1 MTAPAPTS
9 SFDWEAAGRQL
20 GATLDAFYSVVIT
33 GTDAIATGQ
42 VAIGIGRA
50 QAERRRVAI
59 GDLFADSPP
68 ILALVDGDD
77 PHGLVDSFLYGVS
90 LGRIARPV
98 PGAGQLYVMPTGSE
112 APVFEEMLPNPRW
125 RRLTAGFHEAGGL
138 LVLAVPASAD
148 HIEDLAGATDGVVL
162 VGEEVPAAL
171 PMSAV
176 IAAVRQ
182 PAIAIAVA
190 PPAAPIVQQQP
201 SPPGRERV
209 SPLSIPAV
217 PEPSRWSHW
226 RPAISGSVLAAL
238 IIVVIG
244 WLAYRPLAKGG
255 RSTLGPSPDTAAAL
269 STVLPSTG
277 GSTTTTVGGNV
288 TVPPP
293 HVSNPDDST
302 QAAAFAVEL
311 ETDNS
316 ETGAIMRLQQS
327 GKDLP
332 AATFTPV
339 MVQGGRWFKVIC
351 GAFADRADADS
362 LLARLRRRG
371 LLDPTSGAVVR
382 LPFAF
387 LIGDSITTAAVP
399 GMVTAYGDRG
409 QPVYALRQADG
420 SAWLLVGAF
429 STEEESALYA
439 QSLRASGI
447 TPVLVYR
454 KGRTF

>member
-1 MTAPAPTS
+1 MTAPTPSS

-33 GTDAIATGQ
+33 GTDAVATGQ
-42 VAIGIGRA
+42 VAIGISRA
-50 QAERRRVAI
+50 QASRRRVAL

-98 PGAGQLYVMPTGSE
+98 AGAGQLYVMPTGSE

-138 LVLAVPASAD
+138 LVLAVPAGAA

-182 PAIAIAVA
+182 PTIAVA
-190 PPAAPIVQQQP
+190 PPPAPIVLHP
-201 SPPGRERV
+201 SPPARERV

-217 PEPSRWSHW
+217 PEPQRRWSHW
-226 RPAISGSVLAAL
+226 RPALSGAVLAAL
-238 IIVVIG
+238 IVVVIG
-244 WLAYRPLAKGG
+244 WLAYRPLSHGG
-255 RSTLGPSPDTAAAL
+255 RSSQGPSPDTAAAL
-269 STVLPSTG
+269 STVLTSTA

-288 TVPPP
+288 TLPAPR
-293 HVSNPDDST
+293 VSNPDDST

-316 ETGAIMRLQQS
+316 ETGAIMKLQQS

-339 MVQGGRWFKVIC
+339 MVQGGRWFKVIS
-351 GAFADRADADS
+351 GAFAERADADS
-362 LLARLRRRG
+362 LLTRLRRRG
-371 LLDPTSGAVVR
+371 LLQPTSGAVVR

-387 LIGDSITTAAVP
+387 LIGDSVTAAAVP
-399 GMVTAYGDRG
+399 GMVSVYGDRG